1 MTEVLKSFEQ
11 TLARAREMF
20 LEENMILKLGKTHEH
35 AALVARKESL
45 LKELAGGL
53 EGLKHLREQKIP
65 GNKETIRRLQDGIM
79 KLLMLDKENEQLLLK
94 SSMGSMNNISTAPQ
108 VSTATLEKLY
118 KAL

>member
-1 MTEVLKSFEQ
+1 MTEILKEFEQ
-11 TLARAREMF
+11 TLIRAREIF
-20 LEENMILKLGKTHEH
+20 LEENTILKAGRLGEH
-35 AALVARKESL
+35 AALLAKKESL

-53 EGLKHLREQKIP
+53 EALRRLREQKIH

-94 SSMGSMNNISTAPQ
+94 NSMNNFTAAPK
-108 VSTATLEKLY
+108 VSSATLEKLY